1 MVVRLGAWLKS
12 EGRRQ
17 RRPKKSRR
25 TNKAENYDLSG
36 HGTLQQM

>member
-12 EGRRQ
+12 DGAPAAPTE
-17 RRPKKSRR
+17 KSRR